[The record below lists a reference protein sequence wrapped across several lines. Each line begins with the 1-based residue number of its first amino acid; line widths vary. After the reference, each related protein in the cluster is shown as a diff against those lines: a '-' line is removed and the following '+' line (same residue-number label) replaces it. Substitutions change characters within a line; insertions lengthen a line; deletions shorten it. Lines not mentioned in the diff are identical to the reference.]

1 MRRPSSCKFRQLQS
15 AVTIERVMVLLSPLK
30 SRIET
35 VSSQPQNHP
44 QPPQAQDSI
53 RVESGDVVAS
63 AQGMNSKTNDASD
76 ITQLASKPPISAS
89 AITTI
94 QSRISPWLTPIAYG
108 LGCWVV
114 LPSFF
119 HIEVTGQE
127 NLPRSGAVIL
137 APTHRARWDSLLI
150 PYATG
155 RFVTGRDLR
164 FMVTAD
170 EMKGIQG
177 WLIQRLGGFP
187 VNPRNPAIASLR
199 YGVEV
204 LQNGEML
211 VIYPEGNIF
220 RSRQLQPL
228 KPGLA
233 RLALQAEASRP
244 GLDLKIVPIHLQYE
258 QSLPKWGCKVKIQ
271 IGQPLELATYSHCNG
286 VKQKAQQIT
295 QDLETSLQQLSDR

>member
-1 MRRPSSCKFRQLQS
+1 
-15 AVTIERVMVLLSPLK
+15 MVLLSPLK
-30 SRIET
+30 SRLET
-35 VSSQPQNHP
+35 VSNQPQKQP
-44 QPPQAQDSI
+44 QSQSDSQAHQAQPLI
-53 RVESGDVVAS
+53 CAESPSSVS
-63 AQGMNSKTNDASD
+63 SD
-76 ITQLASKPPISAS
+76 LVKLPSSKPPISDS
-89 AITTI
+89 AVTAI

-108 LGCWVV
+108 LGCWFV

-119 HIEVTGQE
+119 QIEVTGQV
-127 NLPRSGAVIL
+127 NLPQEGAVIL

-170 EMKGIQG
+170 EMKGLQG
-177 WLIQRLGGFP
+177 WIIRRLGGFP

-220 RSRQLQPL
+220 RDRQLQPL

-233 RLALQAEASRP
+233 RLALQASSRSE
-244 GLDLKIVPIHLQYE
+244 LKIVPIHLQYG
-258 QSLPKWGCKVKIQ
+258 QPFPKWGCKVKIQ
-271 IGQPLELATYSHCNG
+271 IGRPLEVAAYSEVKG

-295 QDLETSLQQLSDR
+295 QDLEATLRQLGDR

>member
-1 MRRPSSCKFRQLQS
+1 
-15 AVTIERVMVLLSPLK
+15 MVLLSPLK
-30 SRIET
+30 SRPET
-35 VSSQPQNHP
+35 VSKQPQSQPQV
-44 QPPQAQDSI
+44 QQAQQAHHPI
-53 RVESGDVVAS
+53 LVESPS
-63 AQGMNSKTNDASD
+63 IQSSRIESSSIQSSRIESSSIESSST
-76 ITQLASKPPISAS
+76 SKPLSKPSTSDS
-89 AITTI
+89 AITAI
-94 QSRISPWLTPIAYG
+94 QSRISPWLTPIVYG
-108 LGCWVV
+108 LGCWFM

-119 HIEVTGQE
+119 NIEVTGQE
-127 NLPRSGAVIL
+127 NLPKEGAVIL

-170 EMKGIQG
+170 EMKGVQG

-220 RSRQLQPL
+220 RNSQLQPL

-244 GLDLKIVPIHLQYE
+244 GLGLKIVPIHLHYE
-258 QSLPKWGCKVKIQ
+258 QPFPKRGCKVKIQ
-271 IGQPLELATYSHCNG
+271 IGAPLEVATYSQG
-286 VKQKAQQIT
+286 GGAKQKAQQIT
-295 QDLETSLQQLSDR
+295 QDLEAALRQLGDRA

>member
-1 MRRPSSCKFRQLQS
+1 
-15 AVTIERVMVLLSPLK
+15 MVSLSLLK
-30 SRIET
+30 SRLET
-35 VSSQPQNHP
+35 VSNQPQSQSQSQSQSHQVHQT
-44 QPPQAQDSI
+44 QPPICA
-53 RVESGDVVAS
+53 ESSRS
-63 AQGMNSKTNDASD
+63 AASD
-76 ITQLASKPPISAS
+76 FAKPSSSKPPISDS
-89 AITTI
+89 AITAI

-108 LGCWVV
+108 LGCWFV

-119 HIEVTGQE
+119 QIEVTGQE
-127 NLPRSGAVIL
+127 NLPQEGAVIL

-170 EMKGIQG
+170 EMKGLQG
-177 WLIQRLGGFP
+177 WIIRRLGGFP

-220 RSRQLQPL
+220 RDRQLQPL

-233 RLALQAEASRP
+233 RLALQASSRP
-244 GLDLKIVPIHLQYE
+244 ELKIVPIHLEYGQP
-258 QSLPKWGCKVKIQ
+258 LPKWGCKVRIQ
-271 IGQPLELATYSHCNG
+271 IGQPLEVAAYKQFNG
-286 VKQKAQQIT
+286 AKQKAQQIT
-295 QDLETSLQQLSDR
+295 QDLEAALRQLGDR

>member
-1 MRRPSSCKFRQLQS
+1 
-15 AVTIERVMVLLSPLK
+15 MVSLSPLK
-30 SRIET
+30 SRLET
-35 VSSQPQNHP
+35 VSNQPQSQSQSQSQSQPQV
-44 QPPQAQDSI
+44 QQARRPISA
-53 RVESGDVVAS
+53 ESSNV
-63 AQGMNSKTNDASD
+63 
-76 ITQLASKPPISAS
+76 LAPSSSKPPISDS
-89 AITTI
+89 SITTI

-108 LGCWVV
+108 LGCWLV

-119 HIEVTGQE
+119 QIEVTGQE
-127 NLPRSGAVIL
+127 NLPKQGAVIL

-170 EMKGIQG
+170 EMKGLQG
-177 WLIQRLGGFP
+177 WVIQRLGGFP

-220 RSRQLQPL
+220 RDCQLQPL

-233 RLALQAEASRP
+233 RLALQAESNRP
-244 GLDLKIVPIHLQYE
+244 ELGLKIVPIHLRYGQP
-258 QSLPKWGCKVKIQ
+258 LPKWGCKVKIQ
-271 IGQPLELATYSHCNG
+271 IGKPLEVAAYQQVSG

-295 QDLETSLQQLSDR
+295 HDLEASLRQLGDRALTSEH